1 MTATLILASQ
11 SPRRREL
18 LAQVGLAFDVR
29 PVAVD
34 ETRVS
39 GEGPCDYVERLAR
52 RKAEAGAAHGRA
64 QQVVLG
70 ADTAVTADGDILGK
84 PSDETDALAMLAHL
98 SGRSH
103 TVCTGAAVV
112 AGQKSRT
119 RVVTSEVTLRPTSD
133 EERRAY
139 WLSGEPEGKAGAYAI
154 QGLGAV
160 FVASLMGS
168 YSNVV
173 GLPLFETVELL
184 RGFGVDPLF
193 QGMPD
198 WHPA

>member
-1 MTATLILASQ
+1 MTQSLILASQ

-18 LAQVGLAFDVR
+18 LAQVGLAFDVC
-29 PVAVD
+29 PVDVD
-34 ETRVS
+34 EARAP
-39 GEGPCDYVERLAR
+39 GEGPRDYVERLAR
-52 RKAEAGAAHGRA
+52 RKAEAGGAHGQP
-64 QQVVLG
+64 QQAVLG

-84 PSDETDALAMLAHL
+84 PADEADALAMLAHL

-103 TVCTGAAVV
+103 AVCTGVAVV
-112 AGQKSRT
+112 AGERSET
-119 RVVTSEVTLRPTSD
+119 RVVTSEVTLCPTSAD
-133 EERRAY
+133 ERRAY

-160 FVASLMGS
+160 FVEALAGS

-184 RGFGVDPLF
+184 RRFGIDPLVRRA
-193 QGMPD
+193 PD
-198 WHPA
+198 WQPA